1 MKDPQSVTLQRLS
14 RAWRDRLGI
23 DRVSPPLGPEANV
36 PIPQPKAAD
45 PQAPVA
51 ANPQPPGKSANDRE
65 AAIPAEAAP
74 DAGLDAEIQRQNGLL
89 AATGVALRLERRGN
103 RLGLRGPLPCRRGSG
118 AHPVQRLSLGLSADA
133 RGLEQ
138 ARLQLRRLLQQLQQQ
153 RFRWEDWSQIQA
165 KQTDLVSISAQPP
178 TGPASHRQ
186 NLGNPRSKPR
196 RRQPSVPSQARRPG
210 QLRPAQAA
218 GPPGPQSGPPGLFPW
233 AQGELAPILA
243 TFEHQFFADP
253 RRRRTPAG
261 SRTTWTSAYLPYLR
275 RLQQA
280 AGELGLP
287 LTHAPPLWLLEQV
300 LESYPSASRGRQQC
314 GTTLAALAGQQGI
327 TLPGDWSER
336 AGGYGLHVAQFRQ
349 LPNDQEILRWSERI
363 PNPGWRL
370 AYGLMATYGLRNH
383 EIFFSDLSAL
393 ASRGDRVIRVLPTS
407 KTGEHQIWPFQPEWV
422 EAFELPR
429 LAELKGQLPP
439 VSTDLRQT
447 TLQQVGRRVA
457 EQFRR
462 YGLPLTPYDLRHAW
476 AVRTIH
482 LGLPDTVAARMMGH
496 SVAIHT
502 RTYHHWITRRDQQ
515 QAVDAALARR
525 QMPARSDSPLLK
537 ATAVGPG
544 ATALGPGAPEWVSE
558 AEPP

>member
-1 MKDPQSVTLQRLS
+1 M
-14 RAWRDRLGI
+14 
-23 DRVSPPLGPEANV
+23 
-36 PIPQPKAAD
+36 
-45 PQAPVA
+45 
-51 ANPQPPGKSANDRE
+51 PQPPSAHAQPPGNASNDRGLT
-65 AAIPAEAAP
+65 IPAEATPEAAP
-74 DAGLDAEIQRQNGLL
+74 GAALDAEIQRQNSLL

-118 AHPVQRLSLGLSADA
+118 GHPVQRLSLGLTADA
-133 RGLEQ
+133 PGLDQ
-138 ARLQLRRLLQQLQQQ
+138 ARLQLRRLVQQLQQQ
-153 RFRWEDWSQIQA
+153 RFRWEDWSQIHA
-165 KQTDLVSISAQPP
+165 KPAGLVPNAAQQP
-178 TGPASHRQ
+178 TGLASQRQ
-186 NLGNPRSKPR
+186 TPGDPRSPSR
-196 RRQPSVPSQARRPG
+196 RRQASGPSQTPG
-210 QLRPAQAA
+210 PGRQRSTQVAA
-218 GPPGPQSGPPGLFPW
+218 PPGPQSGPHGRPPW
-233 AQGELAPILA
+233 GPGELAPILA
-243 TFEHQFFADP
+243 TFEHQFFSDP
-253 RRRRTPAG
+253 RRRRSPAG

-275 RLQQA
+275 RLQQT
-280 AGELGLP
+280 AGDLGLP
-287 LTHAPPLWLLEQV
+287 LTSAPPLWLLEQV

-314 GTTLAALAGQQGI
+314 GTSLAALASQLGI
-327 TLPGDWSER
+327 SLPGDWSER

-349 LPNDQEILRWSERI
+349 LPDDQEILRWSERI

-422 EAFELPR
+422 DAFGLPR
-429 LAELKGQLPP
+429 LAESRGLLPP
-439 VSTDLRQT
+439 VRTDLGRT

-502 RTYHHWITRRDQQ
+502 HTYHHWITRRDQQ

-525 QMPARSDSPLLK
+525 QRPA
-537 ATAVGPG
+537 
-544 ATALGPGAPEWVSE
+544 
-558 AEPP
+558 